1 MNKVPKRK
9 KNIEENPYRRLS
21 PFEKETIINFNKGE
35 EEASIFTYEKTWQK
49 HLETRFGI
57 KPDFTN
63 SAGGRSYTIN
73 KNRIM
78 KPRAPLSKKKK
89 VARKDLIKKNKE
101 SV

>member
-1 MNKVPKRK
+1 MKKVTNR
-9 KNIEENPYRRLS
+9 NLS

-49 HLETRFGI
+49 HLETRFNI
-57 KPDFTN
+57 KPVLVN
-63 SAGGRSYTIN
+63 NYGGKSYIIN

-89 VARKDLIKKNKE
+89 VARKDLIKKSKE

>member
-1 MNKVPKRK
+1 MKKVTNR
-9 KNIEENPYRRLS
+9 NLS

-49 HLETRFGI
+49 HLETRFNI
-57 KPDFTN
+57 KPVLVN
-63 SAGGRSYTIN
+63 NYGGKSYIIN

-89 VARKDLIKKNKE
+89 VARKDLIKKE
-101 SV
+101 